1 MYACTCELHALLE
14 YLGVYNKHTRYYML
28 LIATVCLFVLVGLVG
43 DTSSHLSVVINE
55 PTF

>member
-43 DTSSHLSVVINE
+43 DTSSH
-55 PTF
+55 